1 MQITNLPNKKDW
13 ARQID
18 DVRRANKITKQRLS
32 KESGM
37 CHVTL
42 GKVVDG
48 EASYE
53 QMKDVENA
61 LREMIM
67 EDE

>member
-1 MQITNLPNKKDW
+1 MQVTNLPNKKDW

-18 DVRRANKITKQRLS
+18 DVRRANKITKQDLS
-32 KESGM
+32 LKSRM
-37 CHVTL
+37 SHVTL
-42 GKVVDG
+42 NKVVDG
-48 EASYE
+48 EATYE